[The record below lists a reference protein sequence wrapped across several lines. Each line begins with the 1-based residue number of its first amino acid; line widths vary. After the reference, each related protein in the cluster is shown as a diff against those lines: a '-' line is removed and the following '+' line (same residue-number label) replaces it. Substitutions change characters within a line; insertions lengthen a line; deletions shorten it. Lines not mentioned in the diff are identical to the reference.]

1 MKAYRAVFFDWDG
14 TAVLSRKAPVD
25 EAVAQ
30 MRPLLD
36 KGIKLAIISGTTYEN
51 IAEGKIHKFFSP
63 KQLQHLYLGLGRGA
77 YEYGF
82 SEQGEP
88 VLLQDRIPDRPSMLA
103 IHDVCYQ
110 IHRLLLERY
119 GIETDIVFTRPNYCK
134 IDLMPGH
141 SRADKLFLQEGEA
154 DALRALLAGH
164 GWSGGIRGLIDMVP
178 TISPRG
184 ISLQATTDAKYLEIG
199 PTGKRDNT
207 NALFALFTGPGGI
220 APEECC
226 FWGDEFIGVDEGL
239 FGSDS
244 GMITEKTACCD
255 FFDVS
260 DLAGE
265 RPLQVRQIGG
275 GVGTFLTF
283 LYGLYH
289 LVWGAK
295 NVY

>member
-25 EAVAQ
+25 DAVAQ

-36 KGIKLAIISGTTYEN
+36 KGIRLAIISGTTYEN
-51 IAEGKIHKFFSP
+51 IAGGKIHTFFSP
-63 KQLQHLYLGLGRGA
+63 KQLQNLYLGLGRGA
-77 YEYGF
+77 FEYGF

-88 VLLQDRIPDRPSMLA
+88 VLLQDRIPDRPLLLA

-110 IHRLLLERY
+110 VHRLLLERY
-119 GIETDIVFTRPNYCK
+119 GIETDVVFTRPNYCK
-134 IDLMPGH
+134 IDLMPGY

-154 DALRALLAGH
+154 AALRALLAGH
-164 GWSGGIRGLIDMVP
+164 GWDEGIKGLINLVP
-178 TISPRG
+178 AISPDS

-199 PTGKRDNT
+199 PTGKCDNT
-207 NALFALFTGPGGI
+207 NALFALFASQYGI

-265 RPLQVRQIGG
+265 RPRQVRRIGG
-275 GVGTFLTF
+275 GVDTFLTF
-283 LYGLYH
+283 LNGLYH
-289 LVWGAK
+289 LVWRTK
-295 NVY
+295 NGC